1 MKCNDM
7 FQKIM
12 SPNKNN
18 NHHHHRPHLEQ
29 YEERK
34 QERERESARGRG
46 RGRYVYIYN
55 DIFIY
60 MWYIYTVESSIIHL
74 LPLLQAP
81 RNLSRTSSPSRGGA
95 SSPSRGRTLSP
106 RGGATSSGTLQRQG
120 HGRGAWVERVNH
132 HCLCN
137 FQRCPCFIPTQE
149 EVPPQLTHILR
160 MG

>member
-1 MKCNDM
+1 M

-18 NHHHHRPHLEQ
+18 HHHHHHRPHLEQ

-34 QERERESARGRG
+34 QERESARG
-46 RGRYVYIYN
+46 RGRYVYIYIYN
-55 DIFIY
+55 DIFIYIY

>member
-1 MKCNDM
+1 
-7 FQKIM
+7 
-12 SPNKNN
+12 
-18 NHHHHRPHLEQ
+18 
-29 YEERK
+29 
-34 QERERESARGRG
+34 
-46 RGRYVYIYN
+46 
-55 DIFIY
+55 

-160 MG
+160 MGWNQNQPDPQVKNQHVTNLGTPSCGRWLGCPSESHSTDIENRP